1 MTKGKGG
8 AELQRNP
15 YALESLTGL
24 PTLCSTQTMIHQIS
38 VAVLSMCLIAG
49 AEAASQSRIAHY
61 AVAGKT
67 AHDIYE
73 IIKTTA
79 PRVAANA
86 TFAFTVPA
94 TRTIVKHAK
103 AKGSCKYAAIKTSA
117 FYIFH
122 LPKHIQPETMSKAT
136 RAKWQNFVSYL
147 KTHEQGHATSWN
159 SCFADYDQQALKL
172 KAKTCEQLD
181 KNLEKLFTK
190 IKRNC
195 LVLDEKMDFH
205 FRKEVQS
212 TPFLS
217 EALRKP

>member
-1 MTKGKGG
+1 MK
-8 AELQRNP
+8 Q
-15 YALESLTGL
+15 
-24 PTLCSTQTMIHQIS
+24 QIS
-38 VAVLSMCLIAG
+38 LALLCACLISN
-49 AEAASQSRIAHY
+49 AEAGSQSRIAHY

-94 TRTIVKHAK
+94 TRTIVKHTRT
-103 AKGSCKYAAIKTSA
+103 KGSCKYAAIKTSA

-122 LPKHIQPETMSKAT
+122 LPKHIQPETMSKTT
-136 RAKWQNFVSYL
+136 RAKWQDFVEYL
-147 KTHEQGHATSWN
+147 ETHEQGHATSWN
-159 SCFADYDQQALKL
+159 ACFASYDQQGLTL

-205 FRKEVQS
+205 FRKQVQS